1 LENYANKF
9 STAPQSTHFGASQQQ
24 STMHTGV
31 AYINEQ
37 VLSFATV
44 SDPYRHDPAA
54 KWCYLMPV
62 FQRLLADHPKLAA
75 IRMFSD
81 SPSTQYK
88 NKQIFFITGYYR
100 DILGCELEFLSWNYF
115 ESGHGKGAA
124 DAIGGTLKR
133 LADDN

>member
-1 LENYANKF
+1 
-9 STAPQSTHFGASQQQ
+9 
-24 STMHTGV
+24 MHTGV

-37 VLSFATV
+37 VLPFATV

-75 IRMFSD
+75 IHMFSD

-88 NKQIFFITGYYR
+88 NKTNFLLQVIIEIFLVVNLNF
-100 DILGCELEFLSWNYF
+100 
-115 ESGHGKGAA
+115 
-124 DAIGGTLKR
+124 
-133 LADDN
+133 